1 MPKIYDNSKKKLN
14 EKQKK
19 TSRKISL
26 SKMTI
31 SEEPLSKKN
40 KIETIKPLMNISSIK
55 NKLKK

>member
-31 SEEPLSKKN
+31 FEEPLSKKN